1 MGGGGMGGSGIK
13 KVDPYQIGAKVKAIW
28 SGDGQY
34 YAAQIDSVRQV
45 DGTKFFLVTF
55 TEYGNQEEV
64 PQASLQVTP
73 APPSGGIGGGM
84 TQKEKVGMEALLK
97 LQANNLKSSDDRS
110 FSPNQEE
117 TILNSVQKALAARR
131 AGMCFSLYGHDAVSE
146 TEEHEWG
153 EEDDSWIDV

>member
-34 YAAQIDSVRQV
+34 YAAQIDSVRQSG
-45 DGTKFFLVTF
+45 GTKFFLVTF

-64 PQASLQVTP
+64 PQESLQVTP
-73 APPSGGIGGGM
+73 APPSGGL

-97 LQANNLKSSDDRS
+97 LQANNLKSSDDRSES

-146 TEEHEWG
+146 TEEHEWE